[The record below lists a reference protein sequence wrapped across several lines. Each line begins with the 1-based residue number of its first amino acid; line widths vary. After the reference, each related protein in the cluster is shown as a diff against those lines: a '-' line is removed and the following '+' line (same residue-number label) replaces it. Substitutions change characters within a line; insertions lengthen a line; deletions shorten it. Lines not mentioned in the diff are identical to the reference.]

1 MQYIKDPQ
9 KKSEDFLGHFMRND
23 DGTYMICPLRHQPWP
38 LFRSIAFYRESQD
51 L

>member
-23 DGTYMICPLRHQPWP
+23 DGTYIWSVRYVINPGLCFAL
-38 LFRSIAFYRESQD
+38 
-51 L
+51 